1 MKKNITTL
9 QVLKMKGTLNI
20 KFTYD
25 AIVFIVILIIFANN
39 ALILPL
45 LLAACIHEA
54 GHIIA
59 IFMLGGTIHSL
70 TVNAGGLKISY
81 ISDSLSY
88 KNDLICAFAG
98 PALGMLSAFV
108 ASRLGFNV
116 YAGISLC
123 INTFNLYPVRPLDGG
138 RILHNLCML
147 FFKHDAYKL
156 ISIIEVLFLALLF
169 CAAVCLFIF
178 TKSLVL
184 FFITCVL
191 TFYYCKER

>member
-1 MKKNITTL
+1 
-9 QVLKMKGTLNI
+9 MKGTLNI
-20 KFTYD
+20 EFTYD

-45 LLAACIHEA
+45 LLAVCIHEA

-81 ISDSLSY
+81 TSDSLSY
-88 KNDLICAFAG
+88 KKDLICAFAG
-98 PALGMLSAFV
+98 PAFGMLSAFV

-147 FFKHDAYKL
+147 FFKHDA
-156 ISIIEVLFLALLF
+156 
-169 CAAVCLFIF
+169 
-178 TKSLVL
+178 
-184 FFITCVL
+184 
-191 TFYYCKER
+191 